1 MWSELASLLS
11 CLLNVLAGGQREI
24 TFSAASYELA
34 AFGTTPRARWWGVR
48 RVAFVN
54 WLNRCVTGETDHCR
68 MAWEAHLAF
77 WRDRMELGIVPRH
90 VVYERRGLSSLSGRL
105 GRIRLP

>member
-1 MWSELASLLS
+1 MIGEFLSLLS

-34 AFGTTPRARWWGVR
+34 AFGTTLMDRERGRR

-54 WLNRCVTGETDHCR
+54 WLNLHVTGETDHCR
-68 MAWEAHLAF
+68 KAWEAHLAF
-77 WRDRMELGIVPRH
+77 WRERMALGAP
-90 VVYERRGLSSLSGRL
+90 
-105 GRIRLP
+105 PA